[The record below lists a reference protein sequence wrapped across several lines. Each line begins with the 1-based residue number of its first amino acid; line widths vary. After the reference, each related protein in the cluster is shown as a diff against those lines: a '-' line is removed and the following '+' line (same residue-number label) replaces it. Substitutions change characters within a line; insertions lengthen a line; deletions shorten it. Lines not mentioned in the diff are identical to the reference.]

1 MKGRLMTIEKARSTA
16 TIAQRAKRELKE
28 YALLSV
34 YLYVCFG
41 ALVLYKLAIL
51 GSQGVHVSAF
61 GVPVIK
67 ALILGKF
74 ILLGHAMKLGER
86 YGRLRLVSVI
96 AYKAGLYLLLL
107 IVLSIVEE
115 AIVGLSNGRTIAAT
129 LAEVGGAKLPELLA
143 TSMVMLLILIPY
155 LASREFAVALGEGRL
170 WDLLLEYRDGLD
182 HGGPAHVAKE

>member
-1 MKGRLMTIEKARSTA
+1 MTIEKARLTA

-41 ALVLYKLAIL
+41 ALVLYKMAIL

-107 IVLSIVEE
+107 MVLSIVEE

>member
-1 MKGRLMTIEKARSTA
+1 MKGRLMTIEKARLTA

-41 ALVLYKLAIL
+41 ALVLYKMAIL

-61 GVPVIK
+61 GVPIIK

-96 AYKAGLYLLLL
+96 AYKAGL
-107 IVLSIVEE
+107 
-115 AIVGLSNGRTIAAT
+115 
-129 LAEVGGAKLPELLA
+129 
-143 TSMVMLLILIPY
+143 
-155 LASREFAVALGEGRL
+155 
-170 WDLLLEYRDGLD
+170 
-182 HGGPAHVAKE
+182 

>member
-1 MKGRLMTIEKARSTA
+1 MTIENARSTA
-16 TIAQRAKRELKE
+16 IIAQRAKRELKE

-41 ALVLYKLAIL
+41 ALVLYKMAIL

-96 AYKAGLYLLLL
+96 AGLYLLLL

-129 LAEVGGAKLPELLA
+129 LSEVGGAKLPELLA
-143 TSMVMLLILIPY
+143 TSIVMLLILIPY

>member
-1 MKGRLMTIEKARSTA
+1 MTIEKARPTA
-16 TIAQRAKRELKE
+16 TIAERAKRELKE

-41 ALVLYKLAIL
+41 ALVLYKMAIL

-61 GVPVIK
+61 GVAIIK

-129 LAEVGGAKLPELLA
+129 LSEVGGAKLPELLA

>member
-1 MKGRLMTIEKARSTA
+1 MTIEKARPTA

-28 YALLSV
+28 YALCPCICTSAS
-34 YLYVCFG
+34 G
-41 ALVLYKLAIL
+41 ALVLYKMAIL

-61 GVPVIK
+61 GVPIIK

-115 AIVGLSNGRTIAAT
+115 AIVGLSNGRTVAAT
-129 LAEVGGAKLPELLA
+129 LSEVGGAKLPELLA

>member
-1 MKGRLMTIEKARSTA
+1 MKGRLMTIEKGRPTA

-41 ALVLYKLAIL
+41 ALVLYKMAIL
-51 GSQGVHVSAF
+51 GSQGVHVSSF
-61 GVPVIK
+61 GVPVFK

-96 AYKAGLYLLLL
+96 AYKAGSTFFCSSSCPSSRKRSSGSATAERSPPRLRKL
-107 IVLSIVEE
+107 E
-115 AIVGLSNGRTIAAT
+115 APSYQSFWQQAW
-129 LAEVGGAKLPELLA
+129 
-143 TSMVMLLILIPY
+143 SCC
-155 LASREFAVALGEGRL
+155 
-170 WDLLLEYRDGLD
+170 
-182 HGGPAHVAKE
+182 